1 MDDIDRAI
9 IGRLAVDG
17 GMSNK
22 RLAAEVG
29 LSPSSCLER
38 VRRLKSDRIIRGI
51 HADVDVGAIG
61 VRIEALLF
69 IRLVKHTANTVNEF
83 FEQALTV
90 PESRGA
96 YIISGQHDMIVHVA
110 AEDTAHLKNLILN
123 SFTSIADVSGVET
136 VIIFDLA
143 RRWMLPERN
152 Q

>member
-83 FEQALTV
+83 FEQALAV